1 MNKIQFSNWGCWVLL
16 IKFTLSISCL
26 YELIECAV
34 ADVFFLE
41 QGFAY
46 LGTQGDIWD
55 TQSDMLFATIGAIIA
70 LVLFSKIQD
79 RQMKAQFL
87 IP

>member
-55 TQSDMLFATIGAIIA
+55 AQKDMFMAFCGA
-70 LVLFSKIQD
+70 
-79 RQMKAQFL
+79 L
-87 IP
+87 ISMLGIYLLKRMRNK

>member
-1 MNKIQFSNWGCWVLL
+1 MNKMQFPNWGCWVLL

-55 TQSDMLFATIGAIIA
+55 AQKDMFMAFCGA
-70 LVLFSKIQD
+70 
-79 RQMKAQFL
+79 L
-87 IP
+87 ISMLGIYLLKRMRNK

>member
-34 ADVFFLE
+34 ADVFFPE
-41 QGFAY
+41 QDFAY
-46 LGTQGDIWD
+46 LGTQGGIWD
-55 TQSDMLFATIGAIIA
+55 AQKDMFMAFCGALISMLGIYLFTRMRN
-70 LVLFSKIQD
+70 K
-79 RQMKAQFL
+79 
-87 IP
+87 

>member
-46 LGTQGDIWD
+46 LSTQGDIWD
-55 TQSDMLFATIGAIIA
+55 AQKDMFMAFCGALISMLGIYLFTRMRN
-70 LVLFSKIQD
+70 K
-79 RQMKAQFL
+79 
-87 IP
+87 